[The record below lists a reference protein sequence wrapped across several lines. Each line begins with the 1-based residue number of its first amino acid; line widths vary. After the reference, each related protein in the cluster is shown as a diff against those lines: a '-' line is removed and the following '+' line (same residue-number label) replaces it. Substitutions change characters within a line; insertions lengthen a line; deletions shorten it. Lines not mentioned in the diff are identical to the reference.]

1 MQLTKDETQELIDL
15 KLEDLEKTFGK
26 PARLIA
32 LEIINLVNNKEEQTR
47 FIEVSKWNDYH
58 AYPTVSALRNLINRS
73 KYNGFDK
80 YKVVHRKNG
89 RVFINE
95 KNYFNWF
102 EKERV
107 MS

>member
-58 AYPTVSALRNLINRS
+58 AYPSVSGLRNKINRS
-73 KYNGFDK
+73 KQNGFEEFN
-80 YKVVHRKNG
+80 VVHRRDG

-95 KNYFNWF
+95 RNYFKWF
-102 EKERV
+102 EREGV
-107 MS
+107 MG